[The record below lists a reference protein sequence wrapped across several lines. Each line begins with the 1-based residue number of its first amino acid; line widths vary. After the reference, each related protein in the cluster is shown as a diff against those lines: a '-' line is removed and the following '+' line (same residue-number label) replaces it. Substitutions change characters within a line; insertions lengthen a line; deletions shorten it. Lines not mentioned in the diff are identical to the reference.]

1 MQRVTDLADPHRC
14 KGAQPDGQC
23 QNLAAEGS
31 DYCVACG
38 GVDRAPAQRLRQYL
52 LTRAQDRTRLA
63 QLDDPEGLKSLRD
76 EVVIATGM
84 LERRLNLVRTDAEFI
99 SAFPQ
104 VEKFFKT
111 LADLKKSNF
120 FLEQKSGAMLSR
132 SAALKMGREI
142 IEIIVDRLE
151 GIPNYE
157 QTVDAIIT
165 DIVATISKAD
175 NSEDDTTE

>member
-1 MQRVTDLADPHRC
+1 MEHVTDLADPQRC

-23 QNLAAEGS
+23 RNRAEEGS
-31 DYCVACG
+31 DYCLACG
-38 GVDRAPAQRLRQYL
+38 GVNRAPAQRLKQYF

-63 QLDDPEGLKSLRD
+63 SLDDPEGLKSLRD

-84 LERRLNLVRTDAEFI
+84 LERRLNLVKSDAEFI

-120 FLEQKSGAMLSR
+120 FLEQKSGAMLSKG
-132 SAALKMGREI
+132 AALKMGREI
-142 IEIIVDRLE
+142 IEIIVNRLE

-157 QTVDAIIT
+157 ETVDAIIA
-165 DIVATISKAD
+165 DIVATISKAN
-175 NSEDDTTE
+175 NSEDNTE